1 MFSTNLF
8 INKENKKKKSKERI
22 ESFIF
27 LFVFSLTLLFFSNY
41 RLIVDINKSND
52 IIYFLL
58 LALSIINFL
67 IIIFMNSSIEKIKKI
82 YDFIFRKIGLI
93 ILSLIL
99 IIIYIIWFI
108 PASLINKIN
117 SRKNLETT
125 FVDYSDLIIKQNKK
139 NIFSQ
144 LKNIF
149 SYFICSGN
157 WYFIPLLIIL
167 ILIGLILFFAQS
179 PLISPL
185 IYPLI

>member
-1 MFSTNLF
+1 
-8 INKENKKKKSKERI
+8 
-22 ESFIF
+22 
-27 LFVFSLTLLFFSNY
+27 
-41 RLIVDINKSND
+41 
-52 IIYFLL
+52 
-58 LALSIINFL
+58 
-67 IIIFMNSSIEKIKKI
+67 MNSSIEKIKKI

>member
-1 MFSTNLF
+1 MFSTNQF
-8 INKENKKKKSKERI
+8 INKINRKKKNKERF

-41 RLIVDINKSND
+41 RLIVDMNKNND

-58 LALSIINFL
+58 LFLSIINFL
-67 IIIFMNSSIEKIKKI
+67 IIIFMNSNLEKVKRL
-82 YDFIFRKIGLI
+82 YDFIFKKIGLT

-99 IIIYIIWFI
+99 IVIYIIWFI
-108 PASLINKIN
+108 PVSLINKIKC
-117 SRKNLETT
+117 RKILQTT
-125 FVDYSDLIIKQNKK
+125 FVDYGDLIVKQNKK

-149 SYFICSGN
+149 SYFIFSGN
-157 WYFIPLLIIL
+157 WYVIPLLIVL
-167 ILIGLILFFAQS
+167 IFIGLILFFAQS

>member
-8 INKENKKKKSKERI
+8 INKVNKKKKSKERI

-58 LALSIINFL
+58 LALSVINFL

-108 PASLINKIN
+108 PAS
-117 SRKNLETT
+117 
-125 FVDYSDLIIKQNKK
+125 
-139 NIFSQ
+139 
-144 LKNIF
+144 
-149 SYFICSGN
+149 
-157 WYFIPLLIIL
+157 
-167 ILIGLILFFAQS
+167 
-179 PLISPL
+179 
-185 IYPLI
+185 